1 MPARAVQ
8 FQKGFKMTAPD
19 CKDCFRVRRSASMY
33 RADGETLHCGLLRVS
48 RPTCEVMRAD
58 GAECGPDAKLFSARQ
73 GGPVMTPSDIE
84 QALDAAFLAWGQTNA
99 STCSTWA
106 LASCGVRAATSL
118 SNSPAVVAG
127 AFSQVMG

>member
-1 MPARAVQ
+1 
-8 FQKGFKMTAPD
+8 MTAPD

-84 QALDAAFLAWGQTNA
+84 QALDAAFLAWGKKNT
-99 STCSTWA
+99 STCSTRA
-106 LASCGVRAATSL
+106 LASPRLGRVSL
-118 SNSPAVVAG
+118 NYRRCLMASAG
-127 AFSQVMG
+127 FSEVEA